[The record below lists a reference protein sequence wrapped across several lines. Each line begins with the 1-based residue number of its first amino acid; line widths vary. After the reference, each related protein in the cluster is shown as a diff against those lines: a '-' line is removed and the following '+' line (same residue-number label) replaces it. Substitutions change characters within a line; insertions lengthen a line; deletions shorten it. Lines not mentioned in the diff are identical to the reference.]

1 MDWLMRMLGLT
12 KEEPKPAPEPEPEPE
27 PKVDP
32 YTAEYDDWEHHH
44 GDWHQAVVCHCG
56 YQMPVLNGMSLSLA
70 QAGRVCP
77 KCGHTDKW
85 KSKIVRYE
93 WEYSFKK
100 FRAIF
105 KYRSTFYT
113 GEYDHLFVESE
124 STRNKRLVEW
134 TEDHCKVN
142 EDSSQ

>member
-1 MDWLMRMLGLT
+1 MDWLKKLFGCD
-12 KEEPKPAPEPEPEPE
+12 PAKPVEQAIEPEPEPE

-32 YTAEYDDWEHHH
+32 YTAEYDDWEKKH
-44 GDWHQAVVCHCG
+44 DEWRQIKMCHCG
-56 YQMPVLNGMSLSLA
+56 YQMPVLYGVSLA
-70 QAGRVCP
+70 PVGNVCP

-85 KSKIVRYE
+85 QTKVVRYE

-100 FRAIF
+100 FKAITE
-105 KYRSTFYT
+105 YRRSFYT
-113 GEYDHLFVESE
+113 CDYDSVFVNAQ
-124 STRNKRLVEW
+124 STRGKKLVEW